1 MADRTVEHAG
11 RTRFSPLA
19 ILLCISV
26 ALIVSA
32 VRAQDRPSASAP
44 GRSVWD
50 GVYTEA
56 QSDRGRAVYDQEC
69 VSCHGSNLAGF
80 ERAPALVGGD
90 FISDVNDKTLADLLD
105 YMRDTMPADSPGRL
119 SQQQYVDIIAFLLKM
134 NRLPAGQNELGR
146 DSATL
151 KHIQWRRC
159 DLPAPLK

>member
-1 MADRTVEHAG
+1 
-11 RTRFSPLA
+11 
-19 ILLCISV
+19 
-26 ALIVSA
+26 
-32 VRAQDRPSASAP
+32 
-44 GRSVWD
+44 
-50 GVYTEA
+50 
-56 QSDRGRAVYDQEC
+56 
-69 VSCHGSNLAGF
+69 
-80 ERAPALVGGD
+80 
-90 FISDVNDKTLADLLD
+90 VNDKTLADLLD